1 MENRDFKEN
10 IKVDENILEAV
21 EYVLDYINKERD
33 YE

>member
-10 IKVDENILEAV
+10 IKVDEDILEAV
-21 EYVLDYINKERD
+21 EYVLAYINKERD

>member
-10 IKVDENILEAV
+10 IKVNENILEAV
-21 EYVLDYINKERD
+21 EYVLAYINKERN

>member
-10 IKVDENILEAV
+10 IKIDENILEAV
-21 EYVLDYINKERD
+21 EYVLAYINKERD